1 MVNDIQELEEL
12 MKKLIITAFIILS
25 GILANA
31 GVIYEAKIEVEL
43 YNQQEMPEDNPA
55 TGMIEEMTKPYT
67 MKAMMEQDGR
77 GRVKFTSDGPM
88 MFKKG
93 TFLVAENK
101 DVVYFCDPESKSYS
115 KFNIGNANKQ
125 LSGLAAK
132 MQKFTKMKY
141 KNIAVTIAEIG
152 DGGNV
157 AGYPTKKYK
166 LVVEY
171 DTEMK
176 ILFKKVKDHQKQEY
190 IIYATNKLPFDLI
203 GEYSNSQMFTTGIEG
218 IDNQI
223 KTKVAKVGFPLKIET
238 LSYDKNNTLTAK
250 HTFTITSLKE
260 KNLNPALFKVP
271 NGYTEQEV
279 EVEGQDEEGN
289 TKKQKLK
296 FGDLFK

>member
-1 MVNDIQELEEL
+1 

-31 GVIYEAKIEVEL
+31 GVIYEAKIETEL
-43 YNQQEMPEDNPA
+43 YNQQEMPEDNPMA
-55 TGMIEEMTKPYT
+55 DMVDQMTKPYT
-67 MKAMMEQDGR
+67 MKVMMEKDGK
-77 GRVKFTSDGPM
+77 GRVKFTSDGNM
-88 MFKKG
+88 LFKKG
-93 TFLVAENK
+93 SFLVMESK
-101 DVVYFCDPESKSYS
+101 DIMYLCDPETKTYS
-115 KFNIGNANKQ
+115 KFNLGAIAKKTA
-125 LSGLAAK
+125 GLAAT

-152 DGGNV
+152 DGGDV

-176 ILFKKVKDHQKQEY
+176 ILFKKVKDHLKKEY
-190 IIYATNKLPFDLI
+190 ILYATNKLPFDLL
-203 GEYSNSQMFTTGIEG
+203 GEYSNSQVFTTGIEG

-223 KTKVAKVGFPLKIET
+223 NNKVATTGFPLKIEV
-238 LSYDKNNTLTAK
+238 LDYDKNNTLTAK
-250 HTFTITSLKE
+250 QTFTILSLKE

-296 FGDLFK
+296 LGDLFK